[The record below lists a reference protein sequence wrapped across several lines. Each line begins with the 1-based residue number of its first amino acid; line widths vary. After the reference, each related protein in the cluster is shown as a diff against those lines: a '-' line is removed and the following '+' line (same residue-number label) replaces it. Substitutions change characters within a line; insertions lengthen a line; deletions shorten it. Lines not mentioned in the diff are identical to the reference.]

1 MNLKKIFSV
10 KIFIVYAFVSLL
22 YLFPAFKNME
32 IFGFYDTAFH
42 INRALSLESIFS
54 SPINFE
60 TFRSYGMQVN
70 NFYPWLTL
78 YPLFL
83 LIKFT
88 NLAIGYNLFLY
99 IVTLIT
105 LFICHYVMYEIT
117 KKHVTSSFFAIIYTT
132 SSFRSVEIFLRGAMG
147 ELLAMSILP
156 LILLGFI
163 KLYDSKKESWVM
175 LAISMTLL
183 IYTHVLSVAM
193 TMVMIIIAL
202 IIQFYRKKKIEI
214 FLIIKLIKAA
224 IVTLLLSLAFI
235 GPMIEQT
242 LYQDLNRPYVDILQK
257 RAIYLGKEF
266 LIGSI
271 DSELLSFGIGLTLLI
286 CLIILTFNFKKLGIL
301 SKITYIMGIIS
312 ILLCT
317 KIFPWF
323 ALQNT
328 PLNIIQAPWRFMI
341 FSTLF
346 ISFSVSLFISPQLEK
361 FSYTRRRNFILLLIL
376 AISILNY
383 SSVVNMVKE
392 MNFQGTYSNEQME
405 NKLEEF
411 ENFDYVPIG
420 YKKDQLLL
428 KNHQVTEDG
437 QVIYSSF
444 SPNKDEITFTFKS
457 SKGKTI
463 VLPVF
468 RYKGL
473 TVTVNSKNATV
484 LKQGGPFV
492 TVKSESGINKVTIRY
507 SYTFFSKISLF
518 ISIITLIVLLFY
530 CIICQ
535 IKRDK
540 TFHLRNSKKLLMV
553 FGNLVI
559 F

>member
-1 MNLKKIFSV
+1 MRWYMNLKKIFSV

-507 SYTFFSKISLF
+507 SYTFFSKISLI

-530 CIICQ
+530 CI
-535 IKRDK
+535 
-540 TFHLRNSKKLLMV
+540 KLK
-553 FGNLVI
+553 I
-559 F
+559 RTSHE

>member
-1 MNLKKIFSV
+1 MNLKKIFPV

-530 CIICQ
+530 CI
-535 IKRDK
+535 
-540 TFHLRNSKKLLMV
+540 KLK
-553 FGNLVI
+553 I
-559 F
+559 RTSHE

>member
-42 INRALSLESIFS
+42 INRSLSLESIFS

-444 SPNKDEITFTFKS
+444 SPNKDEITFTLKS

-530 CIICQ
+530 CI
-535 IKRDK
+535 
-540 TFHLRNSKKLLMV
+540 KLK
-553 FGNLVI
+553 I
-559 F
+559 RTSHE

>member
-1 MNLKKIFSV
+1 MRWYMNLKKIFSV

-420 YKKDQLLL
+420 YKKDQSLL

-530 CIICQ
+530 CI
-535 IKRDK
+535 
-540 TFHLRNSKKLLMV
+540 KLK
-553 FGNLVI
+553 I
-559 F
+559 RTSHE

>member
-444 SPNKDEITFTFKS
+444 SSNKDEITFTFKS

-530 CIICQ
+530 CI
-535 IKRDK
+535 
-540 TFHLRNSKKLLMV
+540 KLK
-553 FGNLVI
+553 I
-559 F
+559 RTSHE

>member
-312 ILLCT
+312 ILLYT

-530 CIICQ
+530 CI
-535 IKRDK
+535 
-540 TFHLRNSKKLLMV
+540 KLK
-553 FGNLVI
+553 I
-559 F
+559 RTSHE

>member
-1 MNLKKIFSV
+1 MRWYMNLKKIFSV

-271 DSELLSFGIGLTLLI
+271 DSELLLFGIGLTLLI

-530 CIICQ
+530 CI
-535 IKRDK
+535 
-540 TFHLRNSKKLLMV
+540 KLK
-553 FGNLVI
+553 I
-559 F
+559 RTSHE

>member
-1 MNLKKIFSV
+1 MDLTMNLKKIFSV

-530 CIICQ
+530 CI
-535 IKRDK
+535 
-540 TFHLRNSKKLLMV
+540 KLK
-553 FGNLVI
+553 I
-559 F
+559 RTSHE

>member
-175 LAISMTLL
+175 LPISMTLL

-444 SPNKDEITFTFKS
+444 SPNKDEITFTLKS

-530 CIICQ
+530 CI
-535 IKRDK
+535 
-540 TFHLRNSKKLLMV
+540 KLK
-553 FGNLVI
+553 I
-559 F
+559 RTSHE

>member
-1 MNLKKIFSV
+1 MRWYMNLKKIFSV

-444 SPNKDEITFTFKS
+444 YPNKDEITFTFKS

-530 CIICQ
+530 CI
-535 IKRDK
+535 
-540 TFHLRNSKKLLMV
+540 KLK
-553 FGNLVI
+553 I
-559 F
+559 RTSHE

>member
-1 MNLKKIFSV
+1 MNLKKFFSV

-444 SPNKDEITFTFKS
+444 SPNKDEITFTLKS

-530 CIICQ
+530 CI
-535 IKRDK
+535 
-540 TFHLRNSKKLLMV
+540 KLK
-553 FGNLVI
+553 I
-559 F
+559 RTSHE

>member
-60 TFRSYGMQVN
+60 TFRSYGIQVN

-530 CIICQ
+530 CI
-535 IKRDK
+535 
-540 TFHLRNSKKLLMV
+540 KLK
-553 FGNLVI
+553 I
-559 F
+559 RTSHE

>member
-1 MNLKKIFSV
+1 MSLKKIFSV

-530 CIICQ
+530 CI
-535 IKRDK
+535 
-540 TFHLRNSKKLLMV
+540 KLK
-553 FGNLVI
+553 I
-559 F
+559 RTSHE

>member
-312 ILLCT
+312 IQLCT

-530 CIICQ
+530 CI
-535 IKRDK
+535 
-540 TFHLRNSKKLLMV
+540 KLK
-553 FGNLVI
+553 I
-559 F
+559 RTSHE

>member
-1 MNLKKIFSV
+1 MVYEFEKIFSV

-530 CIICQ
+530 CI
-535 IKRDK
+535 
-540 TFHLRNSKKLLMV
+540 KLK
-553 FGNLVI
+553 I
-559 F
+559 RTSHE

>member
-1 MNLKKIFSV
+1 YMNLKKIFSV

-444 SPNKDEITFTFKS
+444 SPNKDEITFTLKS

-530 CIICQ
+530 CI
-535 IKRDK
+535 
-540 TFHLRNSKKLLMV
+540 KLK
-553 FGNLVI
+553 I
-559 F
+559 RTSHE

>member
-376 AISILNY
+376 DISILNY

-530 CIICQ
+530 CI
-535 IKRDK
+535 
-540 TFHLRNSKKLLMV
+540 KLK
-553 FGNLVI
+553 I
-559 F
+559 RTSHE

>member
-507 SYTFFSKISLF
+507 SYTSFSKISLF

-530 CIICQ
+530 CI
-535 IKRDK
+535 
-540 TFHLRNSKKLLMV
+540 KLK
-553 FGNLVI
+553 I
-559 F
+559 RTSHE

>member
-163 KLYDSKKESWVM
+163 KLYDSKKESWIM

-530 CIICQ
+530 CI
-535 IKRDK
+535 
-540 TFHLRNSKKLLMV
+540 KLK
-553 FGNLVI
+553 I
-559 F
+559 RTSHE

>member
-42 INRALSLESIFS
+42 INRALSLESTFS

-530 CIICQ
+530 CI
-535 IKRDK
+535 
-540 TFHLRNSKKLLMV
+540 KLK
-553 FGNLVI
+553 I
-559 F
+559 RRSHE

>member
-1 MNLKKIFSV
+1 MRWYMNLKKIFSV

-147 ELLAMSILP
+147 ELLAMSVLP

-530 CIICQ
+530 CI
-535 IKRDK
+535 
-540 TFHLRNSKKLLMV
+540 KLK
-553 FGNLVI
+553 I
-559 F
+559 RTSHE

>member
-530 CIICQ
+530 CI
-535 IKRDK
+535 KLK
-540 TFHLRNSKKLLMV
+540 LRTSHE
-553 FGNLVI
+553 
-559 F
+559 

>member
-10 KIFIVYAFVSLL
+10 KIFIVYAFISLL

-88 NLAIGYNLFLY
+88 NLGIGYNLFLY

-530 CIICQ
+530 CI
-535 IKRDK
+535 
-540 TFHLRNSKKLLMV
+540 KLK
-553 FGNLVI
+553 I
-559 F
+559 RTSHE

>member
-1 MNLKKIFSV
+1 MRWYMNLKKKFFV

-117 KKHVTSSFFAIIYTT
+117 KNHVTSSFFAIIYTT

-468 RYKGL
+468 GYKGL

-530 CIICQ
+530 CI
-535 IKRDK
+535 
-540 TFHLRNSKKLLMV
+540 KLK
-553 FGNLVI
+553 I
-559 F
+559 RTSHE

>member
-1 MNLKKIFSV
+1 MNLKKNFFV

-530 CIICQ
+530 CI
-535 IKRDK
+535 
-540 TFHLRNSKKLLMV
+540 KLK
-553 FGNLVI
+553 I
-559 F
+559 RTSHE

>member
-1 MNLKKIFSV
+1 MNLKKTFSV

-530 CIICQ
+530 CI
-535 IKRDK
+535 
-540 TFHLRNSKKLLMV
+540 KLK
-553 FGNLVI
+553 I
-559 F
+559 RTSHE

>member
-1 MNLKKIFSV
+1 MNLKKKFFV

-312 ILLCT
+312 IVLCT

-468 RYKGL
+468 GYKGL

-530 CIICQ
+530 CI
-535 IKRDK
+535 
-540 TFHLRNSKKLLMV
+540 KLK
-553 FGNLVI
+553 I
-559 F
+559 RTSHE

>member
-156 LILLGFI
+156 LILHGFI

-444 SPNKDEITFTFKS
+444 SPNKDEITFTLKS

-530 CIICQ
+530 CI
-535 IKRDK
+535 
-540 TFHLRNSKKLLMV
+540 KLK
-553 FGNLVI
+553 I
-559 F
+559 RTSHE

>member
-317 KIFPWF
+317 KKFPWF

-530 CIICQ
+530 CI
-535 IKRDK
+535 
-540 TFHLRNSKKLLMV
+540 KLK
-553 FGNLVI
+553 I
-559 F
+559 RTSHE

>member
-1 MNLKKIFSV
+1 MRWYMNLKKIFSV
-10 KIFIVYAFVSLL
+10 KIFIVYTFVSLL

-530 CIICQ
+530 CI
-535 IKRDK
+535 
-540 TFHLRNSKKLLMV
+540 KLK
-553 FGNLVI
+553 I
-559 F
+559 RTSHE

>member
-1 MNLKKIFSV
+1 MRWYMNLKKFFSV

-444 SPNKDEITFTFKS
+444 SPNKDEITFTLKS

-530 CIICQ
+530 CI
-535 IKRDK
+535 
-540 TFHLRNSKKLLMV
+540 KLK
-553 FGNLVI
+553 I
-559 F
+559 RTSHE

>member
-1 MNLKKIFSV
+1 MRWYMNLKKKFFV

-518 ISIITLIVLLFY
+518 ISIITLIVLIFY
-530 CIICQ
+530 CI
-535 IKRDK
+535 
-540 TFHLRNSKKLLMV
+540 KLK
-553 FGNLVI
+553 I
-559 F
+559 RTSHE

>member
-105 LFICHYVMYEIT
+105 LFICHYVMYGIT

-530 CIICQ
+530 CI
-535 IKRDK
+535 
-540 TFHLRNSKKLLMV
+540 KLK
-553 FGNLVI
+553 I
-559 F
+559 RTSHE

>member
-175 LAISMTLL
+175 SAISMTLL

-530 CIICQ
+530 CI
-535 IKRDK
+535 
-540 TFHLRNSKKLLMV
+540 KLK
-553 FGNLVI
+553 I
-559 F
+559 RTSHE

>member
-202 IIQFYRKKKIEI
+202 IIQFYRKKKIGI

-530 CIICQ
+530 CI
-535 IKRDK
+535 
-540 TFHLRNSKKLLMV
+540 KLK
-553 FGNLVI
+553 I
-559 F
+559 RTSHE

>member
-1 MNLKKIFSV
+1 MRWYMNLKKIFSV

-361 FSYTRRRNFILLLIL
+361 LSYTRRRNFILLLIL

-530 CIICQ
+530 CI
-535 IKRDK
+535 
-540 TFHLRNSKKLLMV
+540 KLK
-553 FGNLVI
+553 I
-559 F
+559 RTSHE

>member
-1 MNLKKIFSV
+1 MRWYMNLKKIFSV

-361 FSYTRRRNFILLLIL
+361 FSYARRRNFILLLIL

-530 CIICQ
+530 CI
-535 IKRDK
+535 
-540 TFHLRNSKKLLMV
+540 KLK
-553 FGNLVI
+553 I
-559 F
+559 RTSHE